1 MPADPEFV
9 HLHLHTEYS
18 LLDGA
23 SRIPDLADAVARMGM
38 PAVAVTDHGAMY
50 GALAFYGAARAAGV
64 KPIVGTELY
73 TAPRS
78 RFDRTAKVDD
88 EPYHFVVL
96 ARDREGYKNLVHLSS
111 MGFLEGF
118 YYKPRVDRDLLAAHS
133 KGLVALSACLGAE
146 VPQLLLQD
154 RLKEAEAAAA
164 FYRDVFGPEGFWIE
178 LQDHGI
184 PEQRRINP
192 ELLRIAKRLGLGVV
206 ATNDA
211 HYLRRD
217 DAHAHDVLLCIQ
229 TAANLDSPKRLRFP
243 TQEFYVKSQAEMAAL
258 FADAPEAL
266 RGTLAVAEQ
275 CNLEFDFG
283 NLHLPAYAL
292 PPGETAESYLR
303 RLCDE
308 RLPLRYPDAG
318 PEVRRRLDYE
328 LGVISRCGYS
338 GYFLIVWDLIDY
350 ARRNGIPVGP
360 GRGSAAGSMVTYV
373 LGISSVD
380 PLRFGLVSERF
391 LNEERVDMPDI
402 DIDFCYE
409 RRDEVIRYVVE
420 KYGADSV
427 AQIITFGTL
436 GAKAAVRDVG
446 RAMGMTYGEV
456 DKIAKLIPNQLHM
469 TLERALE
476 VEPALQTACE
486 ENPRVRELID
496 VARRLEGLPRHP
508 SVHAAGVVIGEEPLV
523 NVVPLARTS
532 DGNVCT
538 QFDMDMIK
546 EIGLL
551 KIDLLGLRTLTVLD
565 QTVRTIEA
573 TTGVRLDL
581 DNLPLDDPATYRML
595 SDAQTTGVFQLESSG
610 MRDLASQLKP
620 GNIEDIIAIIALYRP
635 GPMENIP
642 LFLKAK
648 HSGAP
653 TYPHPKLE
661 PLLRDTYGIMIY
673 QEQIMRVAA
682 EMAGFTLGEADMLRR
697 AMGKKKKEI
706 MDEYRAQFIAGCERN
721 GHPGKLAEELYDQIE
736 KFAGYGFN
744 KCLTGDTLV
753 EDWDTGAPYTLAELL
768 KKGLRPAVPSMDAAG
783 RIVRGRVTDVVWNGI
798 KPIYRV
804 TTSSGRRVTATAN
817 HPFWTD
823 GGWVTAGELRAG
835 RRVRVSDPV
844 LVHIGRSSL
853 GAAGVAAGAR
863 RRTGWESVVRVEFAG
878 IDDTYDLTVEPHHA
892 YVANGFVVH
901 NSHSAAYGL
910 LSYQTAYL
918 KANHPVPYMAALMT
932 SVMGDAAKVA
942 EYIAECRRLGVQVLP
957 PDVNES
963 VGRFAVVGGKI
974 RYGLA
979 AVKNVG
985 GGAIESVVAGRERE
999 GSYRSLYDFCRRVDL
1014 RLCNRRALESLC
1026 KGGAFDGLGGH
1037 RASLM
1042 AAIDDA
1048 LAAAQAAQRR
1058 RNAGQVSL
1066 FDMLD
1071 AGAGAGAGGGD
1082 APAAEVLSDPVVPAV
1097 PVYEPRQVL
1106 AFEKEVL
1113 GVYLSG
1119 HPLESVQDVL
1129 WRRTT
1134 AIAALQDRAD
1144 GDKVTIG
1151 GLIAAM
1157 RRTVTKRGESM
1168 AFVTVEDLASQIEV
1182 VVFPSVLE
1190 ACRALLEPDAM
1201 VAVRGKVSWRDETVT
1216 VVAEEITPLPT
1227 SGPGGGGGGDAPV
1240 AAVTINVPPCGGEEL
1255 AALQRVLLDHPG
1267 PAQVVLRFPD
1277 GRRVRCGESYRVSPE
1292 RPLWAAVD
1300 AIFGE
1305 PPEAMEV
1312 MEPEVA
1318 AAAADPAT
1326 GA

>member
-1 MPADPEFV
+1 MPGDPEFV

-50 GALAFYGAARAAGV
+50 GALAFYRAARAAGV
-64 KPIVGTELY
+64 KPIIGTELY

-96 ARDREGYKNLVHLSS
+96 ARDREGYRNLVRLCSL
-111 MGFLEGF
+111 GFLEGF

-154 RLKEAEAAAA
+154 KLREAEAAAA
-164 FYRDVFGPEGFWIE
+164 FYRDVFGQDGFFIE

-192 ELLRIAKRLGLGVV
+192 ELVRIARRLGLGVV

-217 DAHAHDVLLCIQ
+217 DARAHDVLLCIQ

-243 TQEFYVKSQAEMAAL
+243 SEEFYVKTPAEMAAL
-258 FADAPEAL
+258 FADLPEAL
-266 RGTLAVAEQ
+266 RGTLDVAER
-275 CNLEFDFG
+275 CNLELDFG
-283 NLHLPAYAL
+283 QLHLPAYAL
-292 PPGETAESYLR
+292 PEGETAESYLR
-303 RLCDE
+303 KLCEE
-308 RLPLRYPDAG
+308 RLPRRYPDAG

-350 ARRNGIPVGP
+350 AKRHGIPVGP

-373 LGISSVD
+373 LGISNVD

-409 RRDEVIRYVVE
+409 RRDEVIRYVVD

-446 RAMGMTYGEV
+446 RAMGMSYGEV

-476 VEPALQTACE
+476 VEPALQRACE

-508 SVHAAGVVIGEEPLV
+508 SVHAAGIVIGEEPLV
-523 NVVPLARTS
+523 NVVPLARTAE
-532 DGNVCT
+532 GNVCT

-565 QTVRTIEA
+565 HAVRTIEA
-573 TTGVRLDL
+573 TTGERIDL
-581 DNLPLDDPATYRML
+581 DNLPLDDPKTYRML
-595 SDAQTTGVFQLESSG
+595 TEAQTTGVFQLESSG

-642 LFLKAK
+642 IFLKAK
-648 HSGAP
+648 HGGQP

-706 MDEYRAQFIAGCERN
+706 MDEYRAKFIEGCLRN
-721 GHPGKLAEELYDQIE
+721 GHPQKLAEELYDQIE

-744 KCLTGDTLV
+744 K
-753 EDWDTGAPYTLAELL
+753 
-768 KKGLRPAVPSMDAAG
+768 
-783 RIVRGRVTDVVWNGI
+783 
-798 KPIYRV
+798 
-804 TTSSGRRVTATAN
+804 
-817 HPFWTD
+817 
-823 GGWVTAGELRAG
+823 
-835 RRVRVSDPV
+835 
-844 LVHIGRSSL
+844 
-853 GAAGVAAGAR
+853 
-863 RRTGWESVVRVEFAG
+863 
-878 IDDTYDLTVEPHHA
+878 
-892 YVANGFVVH
+892 
-901 NSHSAAYGL
+901 
-910 LSYQTAYL
+910 
-918 KANHPVPYMAALMT
+918 
-932 SVMGDAAKVA
+932 
-942 EYIAECRRLGVQVLP
+942 
-957 PDVNES
+957 
-963 VGRFAVVGGKI
+963 
-974 RYGLA
+974 
-979 AVKNVG
+979 
-985 GGAIESVVAGRERE
+985 
-999 GSYRSLYDFCRRVDL
+999 
-1014 RLCNRRALESLC
+1014 
-1026 KGGAFDGLGGH
+1026 
-1037 RASLM
+1037 
-1042 AAIDDA
+1042 
-1048 LAAAQAAQRR
+1048 
-1058 RNAGQVSL
+1058 
-1066 FDMLD
+1066 
-1071 AGAGAGAGGGD
+1071 
-1082 APAAEVLSDPVVPAV
+1082 
-1097 PVYEPRQVL
+1097 
-1106 AFEKEVL
+1106 
-1113 GVYLSG
+1113 
-1119 HPLESVQDVL
+1119 
-1129 WRRTT
+1129 
-1134 AIAALQDRAD
+1134 
-1144 GDKVTIG
+1144 
-1151 GLIAAM
+1151 
-1157 RRTVTKRGESM
+1157 
-1168 AFVTVEDLASQIEV
+1168 
-1182 VVFPSVLE
+1182 
-1190 ACRALLEPDAM
+1190 
-1201 VAVRGKVSWRDETVT
+1201 
-1216 VVAEEITPLPT
+1216 
-1227 SGPGGGGGGDAPV
+1227 
-1240 AAVTINVPPCGGEEL
+1240 
-1255 AALQRVLLDHPG
+1255 
-1267 PAQVVLRFPD
+1267 
-1277 GRRVRCGESYRVSPE
+1277 
-1292 RPLWAAVD
+1292 
-1300 AIFGE
+1300 
-1305 PPEAMEV
+1305 
-1312 MEPEVA
+1312 
-1318 AAAADPAT
+1318 
-1326 GA
+1326 

>member
-1 MPADPEFV
+1 MSENPEFV

-23 SRIPDLADAVARMGM
+23 SRIPDLADEVARMGM

-50 GALAFYGAARAAGV
+50 GALAFYQAARAAGV
-64 KPIVGTELY
+64 KPIIGTELY

-88 EPYHFVVL
+88 EPYHFLVL

-118 YYKPRVDRDLLAAHS
+118 YYKPRVDRDLLAEHS
-133 KGLVALSACLGAE
+133 KGLIALSACLGAE

-154 RLKEAEAAAA
+154 KIKEAEAAAG
-164 FYRDVFGPEGFWIE
+164 FYRDVFGQDGFFIE

-192 ELLRIAKRLGLGVV
+192 ELLRIAKRLDLGVV

-211 HYLRRD
+211 HYLRKE

-229 TAANLDSPKRLRFP
+229 TAANVDSPKRMRFP
-243 TQEFYVKSQAEMAAL
+243 TQEFYVKSPAEMTAL
-258 FADAPEAL
+258 FADVPEAL
-266 RGTLAVAEQ
+266 RGTLDVAER

-283 NLHLPAYAL
+283 QLHLPAYAL
-292 PPGETAESYLR
+292 PEGETAESYLR
-303 RLCDE
+303 RLCAE
-308 RLPLRYPDAG
+308 RLSSRYPDAG

-350 ARRNGIPVGP
+350 AKRNGIPVGP
-360 GRGSAAGSMVTYV
+360 GRGSAAGSMVTYI
-373 LGISSVD
+373 LGISNVD

-409 RRDEVIRYVVE
+409 RRDEVIRYVVQ

-446 RAMGMTYGEV
+446 RAMGLSYGDV

-476 VEPALQTACE
+476 VEPALQRASD
-486 ENPRVRELID
+486 ENPRVRELLD

-565 QTVRTIEA
+565 HAVRTIAA
-573 TTGVRLDL
+573 TTGEKIDL
-581 DNLPLDDPATYRML
+581 DNLALDDAKTYRML
-595 SDAQTTGVFQLESSG
+595 SEAQTSGVFQLESSG
-610 MRDLASQLKP
+610 MRDLASQLRP
-620 GNIEDIIAIIALYRP
+620 SNIEDIIAIIALYRP

-642 LFLKAK
+642 IFLKAK
-648 HSGAP
+648 HGGNP
-653 TYPHPKLE
+653 TYPHPSLE

-682 EMAGFTLGEADMLRR
+682 EMAGFSLGEADMLRR

-706 MDEYRAQFIAGCERN
+706 MDEYRAQFIAGCAKK
-721 GHPGKLAEELYDQIE
+721 GHPQKLAEDLYDQIE

-753 EDWDTGAPYTLAELL
+753 EDWDTGTPYTLEEML
-768 KKGLRPAVPSMDAAG
+768 KKGLRPAVPSMDASG
-783 RIVRGRVTDVVWNGI
+783 RIVRGRVTDVLWNGI
-798 KPIYRV
+798 KPIYRI
-804 TTSSGRRVTATAN
+804 TTSSGRRVTATSN
-817 HPFWTD
+817 HPFWTEA
-823 GGWVTAGELRAG
+823 GWVLAGDLRAG
-835 RRVRVSDPV
+835 VRVRVSDPV
-844 LVHIGRSSL
+844 LVHIGRTPAASL
-853 GAAGVAAGAR
+853 AAGVR
-863 RRTGWESVVRVEFAG
+863 RRSGWESVARVQFAG
-878 IDDTYDLTVEPHHA
+878 IDDTYDLSVAPHHA
-892 YVANGFVVH
+892 FVANGFVVH

-932 SVMGDAAKVA
+932 SVMSDAGKVA
-942 EYIAECRRLGVQVLP
+942 EYIAECRRLGVAVLP
-957 PDVNES
+957 PHVNES
-963 VGRFAVVGGKI
+963 TGQFAVVGGKI
-974 RYGLA
+974 RYGLS

-985 GGAIESVVAGRERE
+985 GGAIESVVAGRAA
-999 GSYRSLYDFCRRVDL
+999 GSAYRSLYDFCRRVDL
-1014 RLCNRRALESLC
+1014 RLCNRRAIESLC
-1026 KGGAFDGLGGH
+1026 KAGAFDGLGGD
-1037 RASLM
+1037 RAGLM

-1048 LAAAQAAQRR
+1048 LAAAQATQKRK
-1058 RNAGQVSL
+1058 NAGQVSL
-1066 FDMLD
+1066 FDLLD
-1071 AGAGAGAGGGD
+1071 AGGGGAGD
-1082 APAAEVLSDPVVPAV
+1082 ASAEAAAEAFTDPPVPAV
-1097 PVYEPRQVL
+1097 PPYEPRQVL
-1106 AFEKEVL
+1106 TFEKEVL

-1119 HPLESVQDVL
+1119 HPLESVQEVL
-1129 WRRTT
+1129 WRQTT
-1134 AIAALQDRAD
+1134 AIADLQDRED
-1144 GDKVTIG
+1144 GDKVHIG
-1151 GLIAAM
+1151 GLIAGM

-1168 AFVTVEDLASQIEV
+1168 AFVTIEDLATQVEV
-1182 VVFPSVLE
+1182 VVFPSILE
-1190 ACRALLEPDAM
+1190 ACRELIEPDAM

-1216 VVAEEITPLPT
+1216 VVAEEITPLPM
-1227 SGPGGGGGGDAPV
+1227 SAPDGPGGGSGGNSAPV
-1240 AAVTINVPPCGGEEL
+1240 AIDVPPCDSSAL
-1255 AALQRVLLDHPG
+1255 MALQRVLLDHPG
-1267 PAQVVLRFPD
+1267 GAPVLLRFAD
-1277 GRRVRCGESYRVSPE
+1277 GREVQCGASFRVAPGHA
-1292 RPLWAAVD
+1292 LWAEVD
-1300 AIFGE
+1300 AIFGA
-1305 PPEAMEV
+1305 PPDALEEAA
-1312 MEPEVA
+1312 VA
-1318 AAAADPAT
+1318 AGDGAA
-1326 GA
+1326 GVGG